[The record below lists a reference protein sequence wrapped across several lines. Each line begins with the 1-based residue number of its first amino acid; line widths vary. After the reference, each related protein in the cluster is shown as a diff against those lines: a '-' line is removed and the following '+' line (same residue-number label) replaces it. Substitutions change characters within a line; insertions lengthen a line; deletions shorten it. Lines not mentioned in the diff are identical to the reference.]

1 MYGNHDL
8 WTFIEAP
15 FDATCLEQPYL
26 SAVWLGFSELG

>member
-8 WTFIEAP
+8 RTFDKAP
-15 FDATCLEQPYL
+15 FNATCLEHPYL